1 MQKAEQITKTVSFT
15 LDFFIQ
21 GTLDKL
27 SLEKWPEHIG
37 NLLAKAKKGSTLDAV
52 IDSAGAEILAQVGKL
67 LKLGGRVVCYGM
79 LVSPVLI
86 CAHIIFNY
94 KIQDGWS

>member
-1 MQKAEQITKTVSFT
+1 MQQAEQIIKTVSFT
-15 LDFFIQ
+15 LDMYIQ
-21 GTLDKL
+21 GTLDKIL
-27 SLEKWPEHIG
+27 LEKWPEHIG

-86 CAHIIFNY
+86 YAHIIFNY
-94 KIQDGWS
+94 KI